1 MAQHLLVA
9 ADRYGLHRLKL
20 ICEARLC
27 GGIDVGTAATT
38 LALAVQHDCALLK
51 ARCVEFITGSTENL
65 DAVVATEGY
74 RHLATS
80 CPLVLAELLKAARG
94 RKN

>member
-38 LALAVQHDCALLK
+38 LALAEQHDCCCSRPGASSSSLDPLK
-51 ARCVEFITGSTENL
+51 TSMLSWQRRGTGIW
-65 DAVVATEGY
+65 
-74 RHLATS
+74 R
-80 CPLVLAELLKAARG
+80 PAAPWCWL
-94 RKN
+94 NF